1 MKPKVRILPLTILAV
16 GLSLGFQFGNF
27 WPSSFN
33 DVAPIA
39 FSQAQA
45 QQADGNAAPET
56 AESDGESF
64 SEEEIIQEG
73 GTPPATGQ
81 SAPRK
86 NQFGEE
92 TQQFSR
98 GEVSMLQNLVSRREQ
113 LAEREGQ
120 LDLRENLLQVAQQR
134 VEEKINEL
142 KIVEARIQS
151 LLDQHDEQQESKL
164 QSLVKMYQT
173 MKPND
178 TARIFQTL
186 DMDILIDVVERMSER
201 RMAPILAAMESEKA
215 KSVTVELAT
224 RKKLPDRG
232 G

>member
-1 MKPKVRILPLTILAV
+1 
-16 GLSLGFQFGNF
+16 
-27 WPSSFN
+27 
-33 DVAPIA
+33 
-39 FSQAQA
+39 
-45 QQADGNAAPET
+45 
-56 AESDGESF
+56 
-64 SEEEIIQEG
+64 
-73 GTPPATGQ
+73 
-81 SAPRK
+81 
-86 NQFGEE
+86 
-92 TQQFSR
+92 
-98 GEVSMLQNLVSRREQ
+98 MLQNLVSRREQ

-178 TARIFQTL
+178 AARIFQTL

-201 RMAPILAAMESEKA
+201 RMVPVLATMESEKT

-232 G
+232 GYGSH

>member
-1 MKPKVRILPLTILAV
+1 MNPKVRILPLTILAL

-27 WPSSFN
+27 WPSSIH
-33 DVAPIA
+33 DVAPIT

-45 QQADGNAAPET
+45 QQADGEAVPEA
-56 AESDGESF
+56 AESEGASF
-64 SEEEIIQEG
+64 SEEEAFQEG
-73 GTPPATGQ
+73 DTPPATGQ
-81 SAPRK
+81 PAPK
-86 NQFGEE
+86 TNQFGEE
-92 TQQFSR
+92 TQQFTR
-98 GEVSMLQNLVSRREQ
+98 GEISMLQNLVSRREQ

-120 LDLRENLLQVAQQR
+120 LDLRENLIQVAEQR

-178 TARIFQTL
+178 AARIFQIL
-186 DMDILIDVVERMSER
+186 DMEVLIDVVERMSER

-215 KSVTVELAT
+215 KAVTVELAT
-224 RKKLPDRG
+224 RKRLPDRG

>member
-27 WPSSFN
+27 WPLSTN
-33 DVAPIA
+33 DAAPVA

-45 QQADGNAAPET
+45 QQADGEAADSEG
-56 AESDGESF
+56 ASF
-64 SEEEIIQEG
+64 SEEEAFQEG
-73 GTPPATGQ
+73 DTPPATGQ
-81 SAPRK
+81 TAPTK

-98 GEVSMLQNLVSRREQ
+98 GEISMLQNLVSRREQ

-120 LDLRENLLQVAQQR
+120 LDLRENLIQVAEQR

-151 LLDQHDEQQESKL
+151 LLDQHDEQQEAKL

-178 TARIFQTL
+178 AARIFQTL
-186 DMDILIDVVERMSER
+186 DMTILIDVVERMSER

-215 KSVTVELAT
+215 KAVTVELAT